1 MWYDNIMPVDWCLS
15 YIIYM
20 VPGILRG
27 GCNFFISRQRDKM
40 FTLLLRAIDM
50 QPVVRLWLSQVFRG
64 FLRLST

>member
-1 MWYDNIMPVDWCLS
+1 
-15 YIIYM
+15 
-20 VPGILRG
+20 
-27 GCNFFISRQRDKM
+27 M